1 MTKNMPVIPLESHT
15 TSTFWRHVFSE
26 ISGTPS
32 LEEFDKVGFVDAGG
46 NVIDTVSKSSINMSI
61 YPANY
66 LHVNGTYTP
75 SKSYTLAYIYLI
87 GKAGDP
93 YIVFDVSDRVVNP
106 GDNITFYLN
115 YQLSTTV
122 IQTTGFLSKFT
133 YDLTSSMD
141 RLISLILYVFAYGR
155 DNVDPSGVSLKPAYV
170 KVFASDGQTVMA
182 STSNVTVTPDISNTY
197 ITIQTDQFK
206 VTNAPNNSDYISKI
220 QFIDSLNKRVLIE
233 MNKVDYEYVSNNHY
247 IQITLTLSHG

>member
-1 MTKNMPVIPLESHT
+1 MAKNMPVIPLESNT

-32 LEEFDKVGFVDAGG
+32 LEEFDKVGFVDNSG
-46 NVIDTVSKSSINMSI
+46 NVVDTVSKSSISMSI
-61 YPANY
+61 YPPNY

-75 SKSYTLAYIYLI
+75 SESYTLAYVYLV

-93 YIVFDVSDRVVNP
+93 YIVFDIDDRVVNP

-115 YQLSTTV
+115 YQLNTTV
-122 IQTTGFLSKFT
+122 TQTAGFLSKFT
-133 YDLTSSMD
+133 YDLTSSPD
-141 RLISLILYVFAYGR
+141 RLLSLILYVFAYGR
-155 DNVDPSGVSLKPAYV
+155 SNVDPNGVSLKPAYV

-182 STSNVTVTPDISNTY
+182 YTNNVTVTPDPSNTY

-247 IQITLTLSHG
+247 IQITLKLSHG